1 MKLNPQL
8 LMNNWATIGIAFLL
22 STAGCKSELKL
33 EPADLILFNGQIQT
47 VDDSL
52 NVVSAIAFADGKI
65 LALGSD
71 AEIKAGYSAKE
82 SIDLKGANA
91 YPGLIDPHCHFYGY
105 GLTLRHAD
113 LKGTT
118 SWENVLE
125 KLQEHQTENPSNW
138 VLGRGWDQNDWEE
151 KAYPTK
157 TSLDALYPDKPALLT
172 RIDGHAVIANQV
184 ALDLAKIT
192 AESAIEGGEILQENG
207 VLTGVLIDNAADS
220 LKNLI
225 PEASRIEKIQAL
237 KTAEKNCFAVGL
249 TSVGDAGLAGE
260 TIELIESIQNAGDLS
275 MRMFTMIEGTVDNLD
290 SLLAIGPRRSEKLN
304 VSSVKMYA
312 DGALGSRG
320 AKLLHEYDDKHDHS
334 GLLIHTE
341 ENLRT
346 IYAKAKNAGFQVC
359 THGIGDGAVKLILDL
374 YSELLE
380 PGNDLRWRIEHAQV
394 VNPSDLPR
402 FEKYAVIPSVQST
415 HATSDMYWA
424 EERLG
429 PQRVKHAYAYNDL
442 LKTNGWIPN
451 GSDFPIESINPL
463 YGFYAAVERKDH
475 KGWPESGFQ
484 MENSLTREDALKAM
498 TIWAAK
504 AQFEEAEKG
513 SLEVG
518 KLADLVVLDRDLL
531 TSPGESLFDT
541 KVKMTILGG
550 NIVYSE

>member
-1 MKLNPQL
+1 
-8 LMNNWATIGIAFLL
+8 MND
-22 STAGCKSELKL
+22 K
-33 EPADLILFNGQIQT
+33 PPRPVDLVLYNGQIQT

-52 NVVSAIAFADGKI
+52 TVVSAIAFSDGRI
-65 LALGSD
+65 IGLGSD
-71 AEIKAGYSAKE
+71 AEIKERFDARE
-82 SIDLKGANA
+82 SIDLNGANA

-105 GLTLRHAD
+105 GLTLRNAD
-113 LKGTT
+113 LRGTS
-118 SWENVLE
+118 SWEGVLE
-125 KLQEHQTENPSNW
+125 KLQQHQNENPGSW
-138 VLGRGWDQNDWEE
+138 VLGRGWDQNDWDE
-151 KAYPTK
+151 KVYPTK
-157 TSLDALYPDKPALLT
+157 TLLDSIYPDRPAVLT

-192 AESAIEGGEILQENG
+192 AESTIEGGEILQENG

-225 PEASRIEKIQAL
+225 PEASRIEKIRAL

-249 TSVGDAGLAGE
+249 TSVADAGLDGE

-275 MRMFTMIEGTVDNLD
+275 MRMFTMMEGTVDDLD
-290 SLLAIGPRRSEKLN
+290 SLLALGPRSSEKLN

-320 AKLLHEYDDKHDHS
+320 AKLLNEYDDKHDHS
-334 GLLIHTE
+334 GLLIHSE

-346 IYAKAKNAGFQVC
+346 IYAKAKEAGFQVC

-402 FEKYAVIPSVQST
+402 FENYAVIPSVQST

-429 PQRVKHAYAYNDL
+429 PERVKHAYAYNDL

-484 MENSLTREDALKAM
+484 MENSLTREEALKAM

-531 TSPGESLFDT
+531 TSPGVTLFDT

>member
-1 MKLNPQL
+1 MTERPIVLLVLLAITLNSC
-8 LMNNWATIGIAFLL
+8 MTD
-22 STAGCKSELKL
+22 KSSNT
-33 EPADLILFNGQIQT
+33 ADLVLYNGQIQT

-52 NVVSAIAFADGKI
+52 TVVSAIAFSDGRI
-65 LALGSD
+65 IGLGSD
-71 AEIKAGYSAKE
+71 EEIKERFDARE
-82 SIDLKGANA
+82 SIDLNGANA

-105 GLTLRHAD
+105 GLTLRNAG
-113 LKGTT
+113 LTGTS
-118 SWENVLE
+118 SWEDVLE
-125 KLQEHQTENPSNW
+125 KLQQHQNENPSNW

-151 KAYPTK
+151 KVYPTK
-157 TSLDALYPDKPALLT
+157 TSLDSLYPDKPVLLT

-184 ALDLAKIT
+184 ALDLAKIST
-192 AESAIEGGEILQENG
+192 ESAIEGGEILQENG
-207 VLTGVLIDNAADS
+207 DLTGVLIDNAADS

-225 PEASRIEKIQAL
+225 PEASRAEKIRAL

-249 TSVGDAGLAGE
+249 TSVGDAGLNGE
-260 TIELIESIQNAGDLS
+260 TIQLIDSIQKTGDLR
-275 MRMFTMIEGTVDNLD
+275 MRMFTMIEGTVDDLD
-290 SLLAIGPRRSEKLN
+290 SLLELGPRRSDWLN

-320 AKLLHEYDDKHDHS
+320 AKLLHAYEDKHDHD
-334 GLLIHTE
+334 GLFIHTE
-341 ENLRT
+341 ENLST
-346 IYAKAKNAGFQVC
+346 IYAKAKAAGFQVC

-394 VNPSDLPR
+394 VNPNDLAR
-402 FEKYAVIPSVQST
+402 FEKYAVVPSVQST

-429 PQRVKHAYAYNDL
+429 PDRVKHAYAYKDL

-451 GSDFPIESINPL
+451 GSDFPIESINPI
-463 YGFYAAVERKDH
+463 YGYYAAVERKDH
-475 KGWPESGFQ
+475 KGWPENGFQ
-484 MENSLTREDALKAM
+484 MENSLTREEALKAM

-504 AQFEEAEKG
+504 AQFEETEKG

-518 KLADLVVLDRDLL
+518 KLADLVVLDQDLL
-531 TSPGESLFDT
+531 KSPGASLFQT

-550 NIVYSE
+550 NIVYSQ